1 MNKNLYSAANR
12 SREQYNPLRGL
23 TIARAVSLLEQG
35 QRGEFA
41 DLMWT
46 YRFVEET
53 DPDLLALVE
62 RRTAAL
68 CEMDYNIKRTPADHK
83 NFDEKLADEQAE
95 ALREAYDNIE
105 NLYEAIEHFE
115 LAAFRG
121 FSICQPHRKTDG
133 RIFKLECLD
142 HWNFVRNGL
151 YGDWYWNPEAQSTNY
166 TGLGESAKLK
176 KSDIIVHEVRRAVD
190 RIGLI
195 KFVRANL
202 SEKDWD
208 AFIEIYGIPGVF
220 ITLPDNVPPEQVGT
234 YLDAAEK
241 AAEGAS
247 GALPGGS
254 EVNISDGP
262 RGVQPFETRLE
273 WLSKKLVL
281 AGTGGMLTMLAESGS
296 GSLAGGAHQ
305 QTFEAIARARAAKI
319 SELFQRNIDRYVLER
334 QFPGSPRLAYF
345 DLAAEEEQD
354 VGQIVDHVEKLTN
367 AGYMLDPDDV
377 AERTGYRI
385 LGVNAG
391 KEAGPSTGSGSARGQ
406 EEDEDQMKIQNRGE
420 ALPEVTDDPEKIQ
433 EMLEA
438 TALEAALEAER
449 QDLRPLADRIYALLE
464 ILETGDRTHFAE
476 ALQSLSKDLPDL
488 GEDLLQRGALAKSIE
503 DALGSAAVNGWTEG
517 AVSHE

>member
-1 MNKNLYSAANR
+1 MNRNLYSAADR

-23 TIARAVSLLEQG
+23 TIARAVALLEQG

-68 CEMDYNIKRTPADHK
+68 CEMDYNIKRTPEDHK

-105 NLYEAIEHFE
+105 NLYEAVEHFE

-121 FSICQPHRKTDG
+121 FSICQPHKKTDG
-133 RIFKLECLD
+133 SIFKLECLD
-142 HWNFVRNGL
+142 HWNFVRNGM
-151 YGDWYWNPEAQSTNY
+151 YGDWYWNPDAKSTSY
-166 TGLGESAKLK
+166 VGLGENAKLK
-176 KSDIIVHEVRRAVD
+176 PSDIMVHEVRRSVD

-220 ITLPDNVPPEQVGT
+220 ITLPDNVAPEQVGT

-241 AAEGAS
+241 AAQGAS

-254 EVNISDGP
+254 TVTVSDGP
-262 RGVQPFETRLE
+262 RGNQPFELRLE

-281 AGTGGMLTMLAESGS
+281 AGTGGMLTMLAESGT
-296 GSLAGGAHQ
+296 GTLAGGAHQ

-334 QFPGSPRLAYF
+334 QFPGMPRLAYF

-354 VGQIVDHVEKLTN
+354 VGEIVKHVEQLTN
-367 AGYMLDPDDV
+367 AGFILDPDDV

-385 LGVNAG
+385 LGVNAKG
-391 KEAGPSTGSGSARGQ
+391 MADGGSRMEDGEEEESA
-406 EEDEDQMKIQNRGE
+406 KIQNRTDGP
-420 ALPEVTDDPEKIQ
+420 LTVDDPEQ
-433 EMLEA
+433 VQRMLEK
-438 TALEAALEAER
+438 TALEAALEAESK
-449 QDLRPLADRIYALLE
+449 DLLPLADRLYKLLE
-464 ILETGDRTHFAE
+464 LVESGDSEGLAE
-476 ALQSLSKDLPDL
+476 ALQTLRTDLPDL
-488 GEDLLQRGALAKSIE
+488 AEDLLINRGALALSIE
-503 DALGSAAVNGWTEG
+503 EALGAAAVNGMAESE
-517 AVSHE
+517 AVRMEKQA